1 MLYGFLLNLLKTFS
15 TIPRA
20 SGDERDFFIYKFNNI
35 FLMPGW
41 IFLCMI
47 DATHELE
54 IWINNGSG
62 SDMVGYIP
70 EIRVLLALHLWFKCK
85 YGTVQMFVFWNSLF
99 NIYPTNLLVYLQI
112 QPTWYNLHIVA
123 WNPIFGYLT
132 HPYLN
137 WTWVMI
143 SSQLILE

>member
-1 MLYGFLLNLLKTFS
+1 MLSVIRILLRSSYIFAIWIFIEPIEKNFLLSHVHVVMRGIFFS
-15 TIPRA
+15 FTDLIILPP
-20 SGDERDFFIYKFNNI
+20 I
-35 FLMPGW
+35 FLMPEW

-62 SDMVGYIP
+62 SDMDGYIP

-99 NIYPTNLLVYLQI
+99 NIYPTNFLVYL
-112 QPTWYNLHIVA
+112 
-123 WNPIFGYLT
+123 
-132 HPYLN
+132 
-137 WTWVMI
+137 I
-143 SSQLILE
+143 SDTYT